1 MNKSQENKM
10 LLLLILLV
18 AVGQMTQTIYVPAM
32 TQIASGLMVRPGAVQ
47 AVMAA
52 YLLTYGLS
60 QLVYGPLSD
69 RFGRRPM
76 VLSGL
81 LVFVFGCV
89 FALLAPSLDML
100 VAGSAIQGMGT
111 GVAGVMIRTVP
122 RDLFEG
128 AALRRANSL
137 ISMGIIFSPL
147 LAPVLGG
154 VLSTHFGWR
163 ACFVFLLCLGT
174 GVWLAMAA
182 LLPETRPEAA
192 KNNAMGLV
200 RSYRHLL
207 GNADFL
213 GYVLIMVFALAG
225 IAVFEASAGVL
236 MSNELGLSEVTVSIL
251 FILPLPAAFVG
262 SWLASQKSFSLHQ
275 LMWIAVSAALL
286 AGFSMWLCGVLGML
300 SVYSLLIPAA
310 MFFFAGGMLFPLA
323 TTGALNPFPLLAG
336 TAGALVGG
344 LQNMGSGIT
353 TWLSASLPMHGQT
366 TLGLLMLSMAV
377 LIVLNW
383 ALIVWRARQ
392 HEQMLVSR
400 RIG

>member
-1 MNKSQENKM
+1 MNKAQENKM

-147 LAPVLGG
+147 LAPVLGACCRLTLVG
-154 VLSTHFGWR
+154 ALALCSCCVWGLAYGWR
-163 ACFVFLLCLGT
+163 WRPCCLRPVRKRRKTMPWDWCAAIGT
-174 GVWLAMAA
+174 CWAM
-182 LLPETRPEAA
+182 PI
-192 KNNAMGLV
+192 
-200 RSYRHLL
+200 S
-207 GNADFL
+207 
-213 GYVLIMVFALAG
+213 
-225 IAVFEASAGVL
+225 S
-236 MSNELGLSEVTVSIL
+236 VT
-251 FILPLPAAFVG
+251 
-262 SWLASQKSFSLHQ
+262 
-275 LMWIAVSAALL
+275 
-286 AGFSMWLCGVLGML
+286 C
-300 SVYSLLIPAA
+300 
-310 MFFFAGGMLFPLA
+310 
-323 TTGALNPFPLLAG
+323 
-336 TAGALVGG
+336 
-344 LQNMGSGIT
+344 
-353 TWLSASLPMHGQT
+353 
-366 TLGLLMLSMAV
+366 
-377 LIVLNW
+377 
-383 ALIVWRARQ
+383 
-392 HEQMLVSR
+392 
-400 RIG
+400 

>member
-1 MNKSQENKM
+1 M

-154 VLSTHFGWR
+154 VLSTHF
-163 ACFVFLLCLGT
+163 
-174 GVWLAMAA
+174 
-182 LLPETRPEAA
+182 
-192 KNNAMGLV
+192 
-200 RSYRHLL
+200 
-207 GNADFL
+207 
-213 GYVLIMVFALAG
+213 
-225 IAVFEASAGVL
+225 
-236 MSNELGLSEVTVSIL
+236 
-251 FILPLPAAFVG
+251 
-262 SWLASQKSFSLHQ
+262 
-275 LMWIAVSAALL
+275 
-286 AGFSMWLCGVLGML
+286 
-300 SVYSLLIPAA
+300 
-310 MFFFAGGMLFPLA
+310 
-323 TTGALNPFPLLAG
+323 
-336 TAGALVGG
+336 
-344 LQNMGSGIT
+344 
-353 TWLSASLPMHGQT
+353 
-366 TLGLLMLSMAV
+366 
-377 LIVLNW
+377 
-383 ALIVWRARQ
+383 
-392 HEQMLVSR
+392 
-400 RIG
+400 